1 MWDDHARRARV
12 LQSRLDAR
20 LAAFAEAA
28 AEAAAPEY
36 VAVDMTGGGHE
47 ALAASAVHSGA
58 YSASRPSTSAAS
70 LADPLL
76 PPSSAQQHT
85 AQRHRE
91 LLVEFQR
98 EFFRIRT
105 SMTHALDRR
114 RLLGA
119 VKADINAYRAAH
131 ASETEAYLAERGH
144 LDNSHRMLDETLDQA
159 YATRAEFRAQQS
171 QLGSVT
177 SRMAGVAAQIPG
189 VDRLLTLIS
198 RRRRRDTLILGVVIG
213 LCVVIL
219 LWTGTR

>member
-47 ALAASAVHSGA
+47 ALAAEVDGLLAEYA
-58 YSASRPSTSAAS
+58 AECTALAAS